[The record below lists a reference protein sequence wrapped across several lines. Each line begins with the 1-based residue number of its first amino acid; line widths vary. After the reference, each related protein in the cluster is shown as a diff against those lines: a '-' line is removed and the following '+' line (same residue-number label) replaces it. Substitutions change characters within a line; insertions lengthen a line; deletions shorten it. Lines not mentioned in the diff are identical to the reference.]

1 MGFKDFFKKKVEI
14 FVTDKKLKAYDN
26 FIEADS
32 KNIDI
37 WNSLYDLGR
46 KEEALKAYQKAIE
59 LKPNNQKAWK
69 KYEKAIE
76 FKPDDYESWLK
87 KGNFLDELGRKE
99 EALKAYQKA
108 IELKPDNDVTWNNIG
123 KVLDDLYRKEEALKA
138 YQKAI
143 ELNPD
148 DDVTWN
154 NIGCVLDDL
163 GRKEEALKAYQ
174 KAIELNPDDDVTWN
188 NIGKVL
194 DDLGRKEEALK
205 AYQKASEL
213 KPDNDV
219 TWNNIGKVLDDL
231 GRKEEALKANQKA
244 IELKPDD
251 DVIWFNK
258 GYVLSNLGR
267 KEEALKAYQKAIE
280 LKPNNQMAWNAYEK
294 AIEFKPDDYES
305 WLKKGNFL
313 DELGRKEEALKAYQ
327 KAIELKPNDQ
337 RAWFNTGNVF
347 DDLGKYEDAIKC
359 YKKLRELD
367 PEAKNVEEKL
377 QDAERK
383 YIESSL
389 KTLKL
394 EIEDAK
400 KYIFIPQEISE
411 IAEKGVSQK
420 FDYARDSL
428 KKLLSEAKPVLSV
441 ELDKTSL
448 NLNEWYRSRIK
459 IENKGSAHAFD
470 VVLFFPD
477 DFEIRRIKP
486 VSVSANDKKYL
497 EIALKP
503 VVKGTVPLEITTKCR
518 DGRGENYES
527 RNAFWINVEEFQ
539 EPEKAREL
547 NHSLT
552 PGAPRAVP
560 SPFPEEL
567 AAFYKDIEYI
577 GGGGFARVFKAK
589 RQDER
594 QVAIKLPRS
603 SDTVTGK
610 SFMSELMNWTGLE
623 HENIVKV
630 YDFNIL
636 PIPYFEI
643 ELCDCSLSEK
653 QLPIDDNSS
662 AWILFNICEGL
673 KYAHSK
679 SIIHQDLKPQN
690 ILLKEGILKISDW
703 GLSKVSTISGTSLL
717 GGYTPL
723 YAAPEQISKKFGK
736 KDARTD
742 IWQLGVIFYEI
753 VTGKTP
759 FEGDDPVMVM
769 SSIMMEDPEPPSSI
783 NPEAEKLDPIIM
795 KCLEKKQEKRYQ
807 SVSELQK
814 DIAGFLRIDYTES
827 LRISISRNDVRRS
840 AFYCGELFIVH
851 LKLGEMETAYKY
863 ASDLLYYAQGE
874 VRDITN
880 ELCTQLEVRID
891 NGICDMP
898 DELMKKAENIV
909 HKVGLG
915 FRE

>member
-59 LKPNNQKAWK
+59 LKP
-69 KYEKAIE
+69 
-76 FKPDDYESWLK
+76 
-87 KGNFLDELGRKE
+87 
-99 EALKAYQKA
+99 
-108 IELKPDNDVTWNNIG
+108 
-123 KVLDDLYRKEEALKA
+123 
-138 YQKAI
+138 
-143 ELNPD
+143 D
-148 DDVTWN
+148 DDVTW
-154 NIGCVLDDL
+154 
-163 GRKEEALKAYQ
+163 
-174 KAIELNPDDDVTWN
+174 
-188 NIGKVL
+188 
-194 DDLGRKEEALK
+194 
-205 AYQKASEL
+205 
-213 KPDNDV
+213 
-219 TWNNIGKVLDDL
+219 
-231 GRKEEALKANQKA
+231 
-244 IELKPDD
+244 
-251 DVIWFNK
+251 FNK
-258 GYVLSNLGR
+258 GNVLYDLDR

-367 PEAKNVEEKL
+367 PEAKNIEEKL

-679 SIIHQDLKPQN
+679 SIIHQDLKLQN
-690 ILLKEGILKISDW
+690 ILLKEGIPKISDW

-783 NPEAEKLDPIIM
+783 NSEAEKLDPIIM

-807 SVSELQK
+807 SVSELQR

-840 AFYCGELFIVH
+840 AFYAVSFL
-851 LKLGEMETAYKY
+851 
-863 ASDLLYYAQGE
+863 
-874 VRDITN
+874 
-880 ELCTQLEVRID
+880 
-891 NGICDMP
+891 
-898 DELMKKAENIV
+898 
-909 HKVGLG
+909 
-915 FRE
+915 

>member
-99 EALKAYQKA
+99 EALKA
-108 IELKPDNDVTWNNIG
+108 
-123 KVLDDLYRKEEALKA
+123 
-138 YQKAI
+138 
-143 ELNPD
+143 
-148 DDVTWN
+148 
-154 NIGCVLDDL
+154 
-163 GRKEEALKAYQ
+163 
-174 KAIELNPDDDVTWN
+174 
-188 NIGKVL
+188 
-194 DDLGRKEEALK
+194 
-205 AYQKASEL
+205 
-213 KPDNDV
+213 
-219 TWNNIGKVLDDL
+219 
-231 GRKEEALKANQKA
+231 NQKA

-258 GYVLSNLGR
+258 GYVLSN
-267 KEEALKAYQKAIE
+267 
-280 LKPNNQMAWNAYEK
+280 
-294 AIEFKPDDYES
+294 
-305 WLKKGNFL
+305 
-313 DELGRKEEALKAYQ
+313 LGRKEEALKAYQ